1 MTDAPFAARI
11 VRCPTCG
18 GESLYAPS
26 NAYRPFC
33 GARCKNNDFGAWATE
48 SYRVEP
54 TETSETTEDPE
65 DGDEDSNR

>member
-1 MTDAPFAARI
+1 MTSAPFAARI

-26 NAYRPFC
+26 NLYRPFC
-33 GARCKNNDFGAWATE
+33 SARCKNNDFGAWATE

-54 TETSETTEDPE
+54 SETSEDSEDR
-65 DGDEDSNR
+65 DEDSHR